1 MITAAQDN
9 WNETHARTHPI
20 KKTPLIIKKKTT
32 QLMGLTVYLLLWNYI
47 QHIENHCDNFFPTK
61 KKGERKKN
69 VYFSK
74 RLKTNTEKLFR
85 K

>member
-1 MITAAQDN
+1 
-9 WNETHARTHPI
+9 
-20 KKTPLIIKKKTT
+20 
-32 QLMGLTVYLLLWNYI
+32 MGLTVYLLLWNYI